1 MTLSDRHNW
10 ILSGAVGAL
19 LVANGIA
26 RLPGSTG
33 TLDLVLAGALV
44 VGGLLAAS
52 NAVSAIRD
60 PSAVEDVEWS
70 RNKTLLNAGA
80 VVLLTL
86 ALVAVLYP
94 LLV

>member
-1 MTLSDRHNW
+1 MDVSDRSNW
-10 ILSGAVGAL
+10 LLSGLVGTL

-33 TLDLVLAGALV
+33 TLGLVVAGALV

-52 NAVSAIRD
+52 NAVSAVRN
-60 PSAVEDVEWS
+60 PTAVEDIDWT

-80 VVLLTL
+80 AVLLAL
-86 ALVAVLYP
+86 SLVAV
-94 LLV
+94 VTRSF